1 MQQNLLGF
9 CLHTCMHV
17 CITPP
22 TPHTRQ
28 THTAVCVLP
37 PFRAIA
43 HRSVVPDVL
52 FLFGVII
59 SYDGHLCKRGCQCH
73 ISLLIVLSHTFT
85 QSLSLPSSLTLSFP
99 RARASAHAF
108 FLSLARSCSSRS
120 SISRPE
126 SRRRDRNA

>member
-1 MQQNLLGF
+1 M
-9 CLHTCMHV
+9 CASCDRRVCMHV

-22 TPHTRQ
+22 TLSRPPNTY
-28 THTAVCVLP
+28 CCMLSPP
-37 PFRAIA
+37 PFREIA
-43 HRSVVPDVL
+43 HRNVVPDVL

-59 SYDGHLCKRGCQCH
+59 SYDGHLCKCGCQCH
-73 ISLLIVLSHTFT
+73 ISLLIVLSHTST
-85 QSLSLPSSLTLSFP
+85 QSLSLPPSLTLSFP